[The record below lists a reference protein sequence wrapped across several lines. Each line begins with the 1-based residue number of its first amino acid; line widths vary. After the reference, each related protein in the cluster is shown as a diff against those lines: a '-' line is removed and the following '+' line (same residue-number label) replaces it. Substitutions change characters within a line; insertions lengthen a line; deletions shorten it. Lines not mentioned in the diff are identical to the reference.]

1 MRLRSFRLAAHVRQW
16 QYWSLVEGAAVV
28 AQKFSTVV
36 LFAVVFTQMHQG
48 QLHVPVLLA
57 INVLIAGILV
67 LVAQAVGPPLS
78 IALLFAPDP
87 LSGLG
92 HAGLLLS
99 LLLLMSPILHTLTRA
114 VAEDSVWA
122 LAIALALVHLAA
134 FDYAACHKDARDAMA
149 MVVAHTEQEQ
159 ERSRRRRALA
169 AARARSKAAGA
180 RDRGGAAPAARGA
193 LGNGAAGGLEGGSD
207 AAQPGTD
214 SCLEGIT
221 AARAEEPSRGA
232 EEDDADTAP
241 IPVVGA
247 PAIGGALSLN
257 AAMLGAVLLASRLPG
272 PSAVFA
278 LLTVASQLF
287 TVLPLCTARLR
298 TASLPMH
305 IALSVAQP
313 AITLCALVMA
323 GATAVACA
331 ASLGSVAVVVLIAP
345 AMLLS
350 KQPHKRQIQGPWD
363 IATVQGVERM

>member
-1 MRLRSFRLAAHVRQW
+1 M
-16 QYWSLVEGAAVV
+16 EGAAVV

-57 INVLIAGILV
+57 INVLIAGVLV
-67 LVAQAVGPPLS
+67 LAAQAVGPPLS

-122 LAIALALVHLAA
+122 LAIALGLVHLSA
-134 FDYAACHKDARDAMA
+134 FDYSASHKDAREAMA
-149 MVVAHTEQEQ
+149 LVMAHA
-159 ERSRRRRALA
+159 EREEECARNRR
-169 AARARSKAAGA
+169 
-180 RDRGGAAPAARGA
+180 ARGA
-193 LGNGAAGGLEGGSD
+193 GHAGRGLPGQDTGETGGRDDAGRRAAG
-207 AAQPGTD
+207 
-214 SCLEGIT
+214 
-221 AARAEEPSRGA
+221 
-232 EEDDADTAP
+232 EDRHHPDADPSSGTSSPRQAP
-241 IPVVGA
+241 ALPAGCEDPDQDGTPVPVVGA

-298 TASLPMH
+298 TASLPLH
-305 IALSVAQP
+305 IALSAAQP
-313 AITLCALVMA
+313 AITLCALVLA
-323 GATAVACA
+323 GATPVACA
-331 ASLGSVAVVVLIAP
+331 AFAGSVVVVVLVAP
-345 AMLLS
+345 AILLA

-363 IATVQGVERM
+363 IATVAGVEGM